1 MRYIQY
7 KNVEEKSRSINIHVI
22 KGIKNREEV
31 IWRNNGWECLHIL
44 KSSISDRKFPR
55 VLNSMGVEIKTN
67 KKERNKQV
75 IILE

>member
-22 KGIKNREEV
+22 KGVKNGEEV
-31 IWRNNGWECLHIL
+31 IWRNNSWEYLHIL
-44 KSSISDRKFPR
+44 KSSISDRKFSR

-67 KKERNKQV
+67 KKEMNK
-75 IILE
+75 